1 MNFVSLNGPS
11 FERANQSKE
20 EIKDTIMA
28 KLSKHIAPNF
38 TAVERVAPDYRR
50 FVP

>member
-11 FERANQSKE
+11 FDRANQSKE

-38 TAVERVAPDYRR
+38 TAEERVAPDYRR